1 MENQVV
7 VFRVGNEY
15 YGVDIASV
23 ESIIKMQAITAVPH
37 APEFVEG
44 VTNLRG
50 IILPVIDL
58 RKRFGLPQVEA
69 TRESRIIVITLEGT
83 KLGMVVDAV
92 SEVLSIPEGS
102 VEPPSPLVS
111 TVGTAFIQGIAKL
124 DGRLV
129 VLVNLDK
136 IFSREEKEELQP
148 EAIAA

>member
-7 VFRVGNEY
+7 IFRVGNEQ

-37 APEFVEG
+37 APQFVEG

-58 RKRFGLPQVEA
+58 RNRFGLPRIE
-69 TRESRIIVITLEGT
+69 TTKDSRIIVVSLEGT

-92 SEVLSIPEGS
+92 SEVLSIPDGT

-111 TVGTAFIQGIAKL
+111 TLDTAFISGIAKL

-129 VLVNLDK
+129 ILINLEK
-136 IFSREEKEELQP
+136 VFSRSEKEELQASLEP
-148 EAIAA
+148 A

>member
-7 VFRVGNEY
+7 IFRVGNEL

-37 APEFVEG
+37 APQFVEG

-58 RKRFGLPQVEA
+58 RKRFGLGQIEA
-69 TRESRIIVITLEGT
+69 TKDSRIIVVALDGT

-92 SEVLSIPEGS
+92 SEVLSIAEGT

-111 TVGTAFIQGIAKL
+111 TVDTAFIQGIAKL

-129 VLVNLDK
+129 ILVNLEK
-136 IFSREEKEELQP
+136 IFSRVEKEELQAGL
-148 EAIAA
+148 EAA

>member
-7 VFRVGNEY
+7 IFRVGNEL

-37 APEFVEG
+37 APQFVEG

-58 RKRFGLPQVEA
+58 RKRFGLSQVEE
-69 TRESRIIVITLEGT
+69 TKDSRIIVVAMDGT

-92 SEVLSIPEGS
+92 SEVLSIPEGT

-111 TVGTAFIQGIAKL
+111 TVDTAFISGIAKL

-129 VLVNLDK
+129 ILVNLEK
-136 IFSREEKEELQP
+136 IFSRVEKEELQSGL
-148 EAIAA
+148 ESA

>member
-7 VFRVGNEY
+7 IFRVGNEQ

-37 APEFVEG
+37 APMFVEG

-58 RKRFGLPQVEA
+58 RNRFGLPRID
-69 TRESRIIVITLEGT
+69 TTKDSRIIVISLDGT

-92 SEVLSIPEGS
+92 SEVLSIPDGT

-111 TVGTAFIQGIAKL
+111 TLDTAFISGIAKL

-129 VLVNLDK
+129 ILINLEK
-136 IFSREEKEELQP
+136 VFSRSEKEELQASLEP
-148 EAIAA
+148 A

>member
-7 VFRVGNEY
+7 IFRVGNEQ

-37 APEFVEG
+37 APMFVEG

-58 RKRFGLPQVEA
+58 RNRFGLPRIE
-69 TRESRIIVITLEGT
+69 TTKDSRIIVVSLEGT

-92 SEVLSIPEGS
+92 SEVLSIPDGT

-111 TVGTAFIQGIAKL
+111 TLDTAFISGIAKL

-129 VLVNLDK
+129 ILINLEK
-136 IFSREEKEELQP
+136 VFSRSEKEELQASLEP
-148 EAIAA
+148 A

>member
-7 VFRVGNEY
+7 IFRVCNEF

-58 RKRFGLPQVEA
+58 RKRFGLTQIEA
-69 TRESRIIVITLEGT
+69 TKDSRIIVVSMEGI

-92 SEVLSIPEGS
+92 SEVLSIPDGA

-111 TVGTAFIQGIAKL
+111 TLDTAFIQGIAKL

-129 VLVNLDK
+129 ILVNLEK
-136 IFSREEKEELQP
+136 IFSRVEKEELQSGM
-148 EAIAA
+148 EAA

>member
-7 VFRVGNEY
+7 IFRVGNEL

-37 APEFVEG
+37 APQFVEG

-58 RKRFGLPQVEA
+58 RNRFGLTQIEA
-69 TRESRIIVITLEGT
+69 TKDSRIIVVSLDGT

-92 SEVLSIPEGS
+92 SEVLSIPEGTI
-102 VEPPSPLVS
+102 EPPSPLVS
-111 TVGTAFIQGIAKL
+111 TVDTAFIQGIAKL

-129 VLVNLDK
+129 ILVNLEK
-136 IFSREEKEELQP
+136 VFSRSEKEELQSGLEP
-148 EAIAA
+148 A